1 MIAQVWENKE
11 FEKQNYKEKLLE
23 KLLDSYRNEKQKPI
37 TKDSIFL
44 WFFQPFKNQ

>member
-11 FEKQNYKEKLLE
+11 FEKQNHEEKLSG
-23 KLLDSYRNEKQKPI
+23 KLLDSYTNEEQKPI
-37 TKDSIFL
+37 PKNSIFL